1 MFTILP
7 NSLCSFF
14 CFKLDMNLSHLSIAV
29 FGDSHV
35 TKLIIPPNIV
45 IFGRGGEKLANWKS
59 YESELVGYDVLVIMI
74 GGNDISSKDPLV
86 TAPSDLKGLMKTM
99 GEVVSFVE
107 AKNGLCLIAD
117 IIPRLSNGQGIHYA
131 NSRLAKKY
139 KQRHIQLAG
148 IIKQDDLCDGVH
160 LKCYRNLSKLL
171 LKKISTLSSKK
182 F

>member
-1 MFTILP
+1 
-7 NSLCSFF
+7 
-14 CFKLDMNLSHLSIAV
+14 MNLSHLSIAV

-45 IFGRGGEKLANWKS
+45 IIGRGGEKLANWKS
-59 YESELVGYDVLVIMI
+59 YESELVGYDVLVIMM

-107 AKNGLCLIAD
+107 ANNGLCLIAD

-148 IIKQDDLCDGVH
+148 SIKQDDLCDGVH
-160 LKCYRNLSKLL
+160 LKCYMNLSKLL
-171 LKKISTLSSKK
+171 LMKISTLSSKK